1 MEDIVKLDCLA
12 YLEIQLNKLYDQ
24 LREDKE
30 LLSAHDAELQ
40 AVKAEI
46 VANKEKLSKLNNLY
60 LMNNISQEQL
70 TEQST
75 EIKDRIN
82 LLELKQQRLEGYSL
96 FKITEQIQNKIIKLE
111 ELKADADI
119 NDLVVLVDYVQY
131 YKDSVEGLSVK
142 TIFKE
147 Q

>member
-12 YLEIQLNKLYDQ
+12 YLDIQLSKLYDQ

-40 AVKAEI
+40 AVKAE
-46 VANKEKLSKLNNLY
+46 VSDNKEKLSKLNTLFI
-60 LMNNISQEQL
+60 MDNISQEEL
-70 TEQST
+70 TEQSA
-75 EIKDRIN
+75 EIKNKIN

-96 FKITEQIQNKIIKLE
+96 FKIAEEIQNKSIKLE

-131 YKDSVEGLSVK
+131 YKDSEGLFVK

>member
-1 MEDIVKLDCLA
+1 
-12 YLEIQLNKLYDQ
+12 
-24 LREDKE
+24 
-30 LLSAHDAELQ
+30 
-40 AVKAEI
+40 
-46 VANKEKLSKLNNLY
+46 
-60 LMNNISQEQL
+60 MNNISQAEL
-70 TEQST
+70 TEKSA

-82 LLELKQQRLEGYSL
+82 LLELKQKRLEGYSL
-96 FKITEQIQNKIIKLE
+96 FKISQEIQEEIIRLE

-131 YKDSVEGLSVK
+131 YKDSEGLFVK